1 MRMRLALA
9 TLGCSLMIGCAHDAP
24 SPKQELA
31 GWKESHPEAAQELCA
46 WSRQHPRASD
56 QLLLWESNNGPRAL
70 ELQQWAAA
78 NPGYGWESFLSQ
90 HQEWQDFA
98 GIASQH
104 PRAVNQM
111 VDWGRR
117 HPRAAQELLEHQGAM
132 RFAGKRN
139 AC

>member
-1 MRMRLALA
+1 MRLALTA
-9 TLGCSLMIGCAHDAP
+9 IGYSLVLACAHETP
-24 SPKQELA
+24 SPKQELL
-31 GWKESHPEAAQELCA
+31 GWNQRHPEAAQELCA
-46 WSRQHPRASD
+46 WARLHPRASD
-56 QLLLWESNNGPRAL
+56 ALLLWESNNGPKAQ
-70 ELQQWAAA
+70 ELLQWTSA
-78 NPGYGWESFLSQ
+78 NPGEGWESFIAQ

-104 PRAVNQM
+104 PRATKQM

-117 HPRAAQELLEHQGAM
+117 HPQAAQDLLEHQGAM

>member
-1 MRMRLALA
+1 MKLVLAA
-9 TLGCSLMIGCAHDAP
+9 VGCSLVIACAHETV

-31 GWKESHPEAAQELCA
+31 GWDQRHPQAAQELCA
-46 WSRQHPRASD
+46 WARQHPRASS
-56 QLLLWESNNGPRAL
+56 QLLLWESDNGPKAR
-70 ELQQWAAA
+70 ELLQWAAA
-78 NPGYGWESFLSQ
+78 NPGYGWESFLAQ
-90 HQEWQDFA
+90 HQEWQEFA

-111 VDWGRR
+111 VDWQRR
-117 HPRAAQELLEHQGAM
+117 HPDAAQDLLEHQGAM